1 MAFITENRF
10 HLTSFIAAAVTAF
23 TAHAAPTNL
32 VARTSPL
39 PGAPKTGETYSI
51 ILLGDTHFDGD
62 YHKEFIAAAPGNLQR
77 RKDEF
82 DRNSSMWTS
91 RMPRLLDAAKRQ
103 VRPDT
108 KMVVQVGD
116 LVQGD
121 TGAPA
126 VHSRM
131 IEDGFAAVKSRFP
144 DTPVL
149 VVPGNHDIR
158 GKGAATACRVTFLKL
173 LSKELGRP
181 VKDTTYA
188 VMQGPDLFLF
198 VDFNNP
204 NTKLIRAELAKHADA
219 RYKFVVSHG
228 HVIPSDNKSCG
239 WMLYGRNATGN
250 MRREMREIFL
260 KNDVI
265 ALVGHS
271 HTFEFTEVATETG
284 RISQIVMNSVWT
296 SEALATP
303 IVRATTP
310 AEYGK
315 FQKDAK
321 TGKTNKK
328 GLALLNEY
336 KPALTRYFRA
346 SAAGSMVLEIGPGGV
361 TGTFYGGDSAEPS
374 KTFQVR

>member
-1 MAFITENRF
+1 MTFPAQTRVHLASLLAIAVAAF
-10 HLTSFIAAAVTAF
+10 A
-23 TAHAAPTNL
+23 AHAAPTNL

-39 PGAPKTGETYSI
+39 PEAPKTGETYSV
-51 ILLGDTHFDGD
+51 ILFGDTHFDGD
-62 YHKEFIAAAPGNLQR
+62 YHKEFIAAAPGNLAH
-77 RKDEF
+77 RKGEF
-82 DRNSSMWTS
+82 DRNSSMWTN
-91 RMPRLLDAAKRQ
+91 RMPRLLDAAKLR

-108 KMVVQVGD
+108 KMVIQVGD
-116 LVQGD
+116 IVQGD
-121 TGAPA
+121 TGDPA

-131 IEDGFAAVKSRFP
+131 IEDGFSAIKSRFP
-144 DTPVL
+144 DIPVL
-149 VVPGNHDIR
+149 AVPGNHDVR
-158 GKGAATACRVTFLKL
+158 GKSAGKACWQTFTKL

-181 VKDTTYA
+181 VKNTTYA

-204 NTKLIRAELAKHADA
+204 DTKLIRAELAKHADA

-239 WMLYGRNATGN
+239 WMLYGGN
-250 MRREMREIFL
+250 GNLRREMREVFL

-284 RISQIVMNSVWT
+284 RISQIVMSSVW
-296 SEALATP
+296 SKESLATP
-303 IVRATTP
+303 AVRATTP
-310 AEYGK
+310 KEYGK
-315 FQKDAK
+315 FQKDAQ

-336 KPALTRYFRA
+336 KPAMTRYYRA
-346 SAAGSMVLEIGPGGV
+346 SAAGSMVIEIGPGGV

-374 KTFQVR
+374 KTFEVRR